1 MKASEIV
8 EKLKNVLLSSEA
20 EEVEVTEPTE
30 LGADYD
36 DDKKMKEHYE
46 EDEDEKEK
54 VRMMEGYVTKD
65 EFDEKM
71 AEMKAMYDKL
81 MEKMATDEEM
91 EKDVPEE
98 LAEEPQQEV
107 EEVKEELSAQEP
119 AVEPIA
125 HNPEA
130 NVDKKQNIKLAQ
142 GKIRGTQDIV
152 FNKLF
157 NK

>member
-20 EEVEVTEPTE
+20 EEVEVSEPTE

-36 DDKKMKEHYE
+36 QEKKMEEE
-46 EDEDEKEK
+46 EDEVKDEVK
-54 VRMMEGYVTKD
+54 MMEGYVTKD

-98 LAEEPQQEV
+98 LNQEPRQGI
-107 EEVKEELSAQEP
+107 KEELSAQEP
-119 AVEPIA
+119 AVEPIS
-125 HNPEA
+125 HNPE
-130 NVDKKQNIKLAQ
+130 VEVEKKRNIKLAQ
-142 GKIRGTQDIV
+142 KRGMNTQDIV

>member
-20 EEVEVTEPTE
+20 EEVEVSEPTE

-36 DDKKMKEHYE
+36 QEKKMEEE
-46 EDEDEKEK
+46 EDEVKDEVK
-54 VRMMEGYVTKD
+54 MMEGYVTKD

-98 LAEEPQQEV
+98 LNQEPRQG
-107 EEVKEELSAQEP
+107 VKEELSSQEP
-119 AVEPIA
+119 AVKPIA
-125 HNPEA
+125 HNPEVA
-130 NVDKKQNIKLAQ
+130 VDKKQNIKLAQ
-142 GKIRGTQDIV
+142 GKMRGTQDIV

>member
-20 EEVEVTEPTE
+20 EEVEVSEPTE

-36 DDKKMKEHYE
+36 EEKKMEEE
-46 EDEDEKEK
+46 EDEVKDEVK
-54 VRMMEGYVTKD
+54 MMEGYVTKD
-65 EFDEKM
+65 EFDEKV
-71 AEMKAMYDKL
+71 AEIKAMYDKL

-107 EEVKEELSAQEP
+107 KEELSAQEP

-125 HNPEA
+125 HNPEV
-130 NVDKKQNIKLAQ
+130 NVEKKHNIKLSQ
-142 GKIRGTQDIV
+142 GRIRGTQDIV

>member
-20 EEVEVTEPTE
+20 EEVEVSEPTE

-36 DDKKMKEHYE
+36 EEKKMEEE
-46 EDEDEKEK
+46 EDEVKDEVK
-54 VRMMEGYVTKD
+54 MMEGYVTKD
-65 EFDEKM
+65 EFDEKV
-71 AEMKAMYDKL
+71 AEIKAMYDKL

-98 LAEEPQQEV
+98 LAEEPQQEA
-107 EEVKEELSAQEP
+107 KEELSAQEP

>member
-20 EEVEVTEPTE
+20 EEVEVSEPTE

-36 DDKKMKEHYE
+36 EEKKMEEE
-46 EDEDEKEK
+46 EDEVKDEVK
-54 VRMMEGYVTKD
+54 MMEGYVTKD
-65 EFDEKM
+65 EFDEKV
-71 AEMKAMYDKL
+71 AEIKAMYDKL
-81 MEKMATDEEM
+81 MEKMATEEEM

-98 LAEEPQQEV
+98 LAEEPQQ
-107 EEVKEELSAQEP
+107 EVKEELSAQEP

-125 HNPEA
+125 HNPEI
-130 NVDKKQNIKLAQ
+130 NVEKKHNIKLAQ
-142 GKIRGTQDIV
+142 RRIRGTQDIV

>member
-20 EEVEVTEPTE
+20 EEVEVSEPTE

-36 DDKKMKEHYE
+36 EEKKMEEE
-46 EDEDEKEK
+46 EDEVKDEVK
-54 VRMMEGYVTKD
+54 MMEGYVTKD
-65 EFDEKM
+65 EFDEKV
-71 AEMKAMYDKL
+71 AEIKAMYDKL
-81 MEKMATDEEM
+81 MEKMATDEEI

>member
-20 EEVEVTEPTE
+20 EEVEVSEPTE

-36 DDKKMKEHYE
+36 EEKKMEE
-46 EDEDEKEK
+46 EDEVKDEVK
-54 VRMMEGYVTKD
+54 MMEGYVTKD
-65 EFDEKM
+65 EFDEKV
-71 AEMKAMYDKL
+71 AEIKAMYDKL

-98 LAEEPQQEV
+98 LAEEPQQ
-107 EEVKEELSAQEP
+107 EVKEELSAQEP

-142 GKIRGTQDIV
+142 GKMRGTQDIV

>member
-20 EEVEVTEPTE
+20 EEVEVNEPTE
-30 LGADYD
+30 LGADY
-36 DDKKMKEHYE
+36 E
-46 EDEDEKEK
+46 EKRMEEEEEEGDVKDE
-54 VRMMEGYVTKD
+54 VNMMEGYVTKD

-91 EKDVPEE
+91 EKEVPEE
-98 LAEEPQQEV
+98 LSEEPQEEV
-107 EEVKEELSAQEP
+107 EEQKEELSAQEP

-142 GKIRGTQDIV
+142 GKMRGTQDIV

>member
-20 EEVEVTEPTE
+20 EEVEVNEPTE

-36 DDKKMKEHYE
+36 EEKKME
-46 EDEDEKEK
+46 EEEEGDVKDE
-54 VRMMEGYVTKD
+54 VNMMEGYVTKD

-91 EKDVPEE
+91 EKEVPEE
-98 LAEEPQQEV
+98 LSEEPQEEV
-107 EEVKEELSAQEP
+107 EEQKEELSAQEP

-125 HNPEA
+125 HNPEVA
-130 NVDKKQNIKLAQ
+130 VDKKQNIKLAQ
-142 GKIRGTQDIV
+142 GKMRGTQDIV